1 MATNSFIVVETGS
14 DPGFLGFLSAAA
26 GRHLEQQ
33 KKKHHY

>member
-1 MATNSFIVVETGS
+1 METGS

-33 KKKHHY
+33 KKNIIIKEQTEF